1 MVRLGGFP
9 DPSSPDEQLLVESTT
24 VGGFETVHKFLPPG
38 PDRQRH
44 LVEIRNAMTSN
55 AARLPSLVDEL
66 RNIISGRDLVQ
77 LLNSVVVPASMVSL
91 DEGEGLADGDRTSSW
106 AAKIEYLVGVVLSID
121 PSGEAD
127 TPREITE
134 KVLELVSAI
143 FEADSARM
151 ITKELSNANGDEP
164 ERELLLQQ
172 LKMEY
177 QSDRMPGY
185 AVHLQRVDDE
195 VFARHR
201 NYYLKALGFCPA
213 DVIRITRK
221 HARWANESLN
231 SALSNMADLYN
242 DADIDPEAAVL
253 SLRQAFDAPTLWDP
267 DVVAAHSG
275 VAVEQ
280 VRAILDFFATKLHCQ
295 PDFRL
300 PGDKN
305 LARTH
310 PVVELDDGR
319 YLVPDPWAMSAAL
332 HNRLAVQQRP
342 GYDRAKYHKHRQ
354 DAHERLILNSLQSV
368 YGENACG
375 SRHYLSPSGEVGE
388 IDTLVLSEWPLV
400 VEGKAISLTEAGRQG
415 KARRVETKLAEILGK
430 ALDQTNRALS
440 YILEEE
446 GREFSPKPSSRA
458 EKLLPDAVSGGTA
471 VVVTFERMDPLAF
484 SGPDVLDS
492 VRRPTWVVSLTDM
505 LMVADVLTT
514 PGEFSHYAKRR
525 GGMVGS
531 KAMAASEADLLGA
544 YLADRLCII
553 DRPSSNEFDRVII
566 GYSAD
571 ELNEFY
577 TSRELSLATE
587 KPGTGVPADVA
598 DALAKTARAPGW
610 AHCVDTVMLA
620 QPTAWKKWKRF
631 RNRHRRGGTFTYG
644 DLSLAV
650 VTHGE
655 PSINFTAE
663 SITLHVPQRR

>member
-1 MVRLGGFP
+1 MRLGGFP
-9 DPSSPDEQLLVESTT
+9 DSSSLDDQMLFESTT
-24 VGGFETVHKFLPPG
+24 VGDFETVHKFLPPG
-38 PDRQRH
+38 PGREKQ
-44 LVEIRNAMTSN
+44 LVEIRNAMSSN
-55 AARLPSLVDEL
+55 AALLPSLVDEL

-91 DEGEGLADGDRTSSW
+91 GEGEGLADGDRTSSW
-106 AAKIEYLVGVVLSID
+106 AAKIEYLVGVVLSVD

-134 KVLELVSAI
+134 RVLQLVSAI
-143 FEADSARM
+143 FEADSARL
-151 ITKELSNANGDEP
+151 ITEELTNANGDEP

-201 NYYLKALGFCPA
+201 DYYLKALGFCPA

-221 HARWANESLN
+221 HALWANESLN
-231 SALSNMADLYN
+231 SALSDMADLHN
-242 DADIDPEAAVL
+242 GADIDPEAAVL
-253 SLRQAFDAPTLWDP
+253 SLRQAFDGPTLWEP
-267 DVVAAHSG
+267 HVVAAHSG
-275 VAVEQ
+275 VASDQ
-280 VRAILDFFATKLHCQ
+280 VRAILDFFATKFHCQ

-319 YLVPDPWAMSAAL
+319 YLVPDPWAMSAGL

-342 GYDRAKYHKHRQ
+342 GYDPAKYHKHRQ

-368 YGENACG
+368 YGEFACG
-375 SRHYLSPSGEVGE
+375 SQHYLSPSGEVGE
-388 IDTLVLSEWPLV
+388 IDTLVRSEWPLV

-415 KARRVETKLAEILGK
+415 KARRVETKLAEILEK
-430 ALDQTNRALS
+430 ALSQTNRALS

-446 GREFSPKPSSRA
+446 GREFSSRPSSRA
-458 EKLLPDAVSGGTA
+458 EKLLPDSVSGGTA
-471 VVVTFERMDPLAF
+471 IVVTFERMDPLAF
-484 SGPDVLDS
+484 SGLEALDS
-492 VRRPTWVVSLTDM
+492 VRQPTWVVSLTDM
-505 LMVADVLTT
+505 LMVADILTT
-514 PGEFSHYAKRR
+514 PSEFSHYAKTR

-531 KAMAASEADLLGA
+531 KAMAASEADILGA
-544 YLADRLCII
+544 YLADRLRVIN
-553 DRPSSNEFDRVII
+553 RPSSNEFDRVII

-577 TSRELSLATE
+577 TSRELGLAS
-587 KPGTGVPADVA
+587 KQPGTGVPEDITG
-598 DALAKTARAPGW
+598 ALAKTAQAPGW
-610 AHCVDTVMLA
+610 AHCVDMVMLA

-650 VTHGE
+650 GAPGE
-655 PSINFTAE
+655 PSVNCTDAL
-663 SITLHVPQRR
+663 ITLHVPARR